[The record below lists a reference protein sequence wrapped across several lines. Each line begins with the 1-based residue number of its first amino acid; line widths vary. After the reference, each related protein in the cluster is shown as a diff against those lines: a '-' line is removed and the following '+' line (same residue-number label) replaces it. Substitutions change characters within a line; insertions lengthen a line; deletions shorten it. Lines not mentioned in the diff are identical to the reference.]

1 MLTGRGRPGAMTKLS
16 PLARV
21 SRLTGARNEAPA
33 NPDPRASGLSFATA
47 PGVRRDS
54 TRLCRLER
62 APPSWGL
69 FDSKGIRYSA
79 CNFVCWGYT
88 LGHSFLR
95 WGHTLGGP
103 YSFGLD

>member
-1 MLTGRGRPGAMTKLS
+1 MTKLS

-21 SRLTGARNEAPA
+21 SRLTGARNKAPV
-33 NPDPRASGLSFATA
+33 NPDPRASGPSFATA

-69 FDSKGIRYSA
+69 FDLKGIRYSA
-79 CNFVCWGYT
+79 YNFVRWGYT
-88 LGHSFLR
+88 PGSSFVR
-95 WGHTLGGP
+95 WGYALGGP
-103 YSFGLD
+103 YSFGFE